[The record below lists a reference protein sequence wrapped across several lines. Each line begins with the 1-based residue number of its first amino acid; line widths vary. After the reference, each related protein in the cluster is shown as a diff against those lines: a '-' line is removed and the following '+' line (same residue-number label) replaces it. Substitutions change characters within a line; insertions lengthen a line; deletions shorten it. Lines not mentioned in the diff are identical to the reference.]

1 MLRSAKFLPMNYK
14 KRRLVYFVLYLLII
28 PVGLATRKQP
38 QWFYSL
44 IAIYGGDVFWSTMFF
59 FLFRCLSPR
68 VPLWQIAGY
77 TISFSVAIE
86 VSQLYHA
93 PWIDRLRATFLGS
106 MLLGNTFVWSD
117 IACYSVG
124 TLLGWLIG
132 LIADRF
138 SPRRS

>member
-1 MLRSAKFLPMNYK
+1 MNDK

-28 PVGLATRKQP
+28 PIGLATRKQP

-59 FLFRCLSPR
+59 FLFRCFSPR
-68 VPLWQIAGY
+68 VPLWKIALY

-106 MLLGNTFVWSD
+106 MLLGTTFVWSD
-117 IACYSVG
+117 IACYSAG

-132 LIADRF
+132 IMADRF
-138 SPRRS
+138 SRQRS

>member
-1 MLRSAKFLPMNYK
+1 MNYK
-14 KRRLVYFVLYLLII
+14 KRRLVYIVLFLLII
-28 PVGLATRKQP
+28 PIGLATRRQP
-38 QWFYSL
+38 QWFFVL
-44 IAIYGGDVFWSTMFF
+44 IANYGGDVFWSTMFF
-59 FLFRCLSPR
+59 FLFRCFSPNA
-68 VPLWQIAGY
+68 PLWKIALY

-124 TLLGWLIG
+124 TILGWLIG
-132 LIADRF
+132 LMADRF
-138 SPRRS
+138 SRQRS